1 MRDCSFLVQGPV
13 YVVDFEGFV
22 EYSSFHLHIIGV
34 SFIYKKSE
42 APVSANAVSS
52 AFNDPFRFWILI
64 LRYIVFRL
72 NSAKKTWWITN
83 RIGGDAGAPPTEK
96 KEGLHRLHLR
106 RQTFLDIVGSVDL
119 GESSDLL
126 GEISGS
132 GRSCARSISG
142 LIAGSGCV
150 RAVLSTSLLEVGV
163 IVISCS
169 MTGFS
174 TGEALALLH
183 SFVSFFGR

>member
-1 MRDCSFLVQGPV
+1 MR
-13 YVVDFEGFV
+13 
-22 EYSSFHLHIIGV
+22 
-34 SFIYKKSE
+34 
-42 APVSANAVSS
+42 
-52 AFNDPFRFWILI
+52 FRRRLMIRFGYRILI

-96 KEGLHRLHLR
+96 KEGLHHLHLR
-106 RQTFLDIVGSVDL
+106 RQTFLDIVWLCRSRRVLGSAGQDFRIWAVP
-119 GESSDLL
+119 
-126 GEISGS
+126 
-132 GRSCARSISG
+132 APRSISG

-150 RAVLSTSLLEVGV
+150 RAVLSASLLEVGV